1 MVLVKESNEWIIL
14 LKKMPLLFFGLFL
27 YAVGI
32 VEVLYANL
40 GVSPW
45 ETLSLGIIN
54 HTPLTL
60 GQTSQIIGLL
70 VLVISYFIGV
80 IPGIASIFN
89 MYFIGFFIDLVDNAG
104 ILKIPKTLLGKLI
117 LLLVGILTI
126 GWATYFYLKVELGAG
141 PRDGLM
147 EGLVKKLNKPVWLI
161 RGVIETTVLTIG
173 YFLGGIVGIGTIITA
188 FTIGFAVQWAFK
200 VGKYDSKTVE
210 HEDLIQ
216 LIKKLKP
223 KETKDTN
230 II

>member
-1 MVLVKESNEWIIL
+1 MKESNEWIIL